1 MKLSFQG
8 ATGCVTGS
16 KYLLEMGGRRL
27 LVDCGMFQERDLLG
41 RNWEPF
47 GFDPRDLDTVL
58 LTHAHLD
65 HCGLLPKLVKEG
77 FRGKIVGTAATLEIA
92 AIVLEDSA
100 HIQLEDVKKKRWRH
114 ERQGRKPGHPVVPLY
129 TPEDAKVCEQ
139 HFAPAQFDSPT
150 DLGNGLSATFLHVGH
165 ILGAS
170 AIVVEAKGQA
180 GPIRIMF
187 SGDLGRKN
195 RPLLKDPE
203 SPPEMVEYVQ
213 VESTYGDKVH
223 EDPMLMEGQLADII
237 NTTRKKGGNVVIPA
251 FAVERS
257 HELLFFLNK
266 LILEKKIAPLPVF
279 FDSPSA
285 ISVTEVYRNH
295 PELFG
300 ENTSRY
306 VREGHSPFEFP
317 ELRLTRSVDQS
328 KAINAYR
335 GGAVIIAGS
344 GMCTGG
350 RIKHH
355 LQFNLPR
362 KESTIVFVGYQAVG
376 TLGRLITEGAK
387 EVRVLGEMLPV
398 VASIARLEG
407 LSGHADRDDIVNWL
421 SGIKDKPRETFVT
434 HGEPKVSAAFAA
446 YLRENMG
453 WNARVPEYR
462 EEVTLS

>member
-1 MKLSFQG
+1 VKLSFLG
-8 ATGCVTGS
+8 AAGCVTGS
-16 KYLLEMGGRRL
+16 KYLLEVGGRRL
-27 LVDCGMFQERDLLG
+27 LVDCGMFQERDLIG

-47 GFDPRDLDTVL
+47 PFDPRDVDVVL

-77 FRGKIVGTAATLEIA
+77 FRGKIVGTAATLEIT

-100 HIQLEDVKKKRWRH
+100 HIQVEDVKKKRWRH
-114 ERQGRKPGHPVVPLY
+114 ERQGRKPGHPVVALY

-139 HFAPAQFDSPT
+139 HFSSAAFDQPA
-150 DLGNGLSATFLHVGH
+150 DLGNGVTASFYNVGH

-170 AIVVEAKGQA
+170 AIVVDA
-180 GPIRIMF
+180 GSRNESRRIMF
-187 SGDLGRKN
+187 SGDLGRKG
-195 RPLLKDPE
+195 RPLLQDPE
-203 SPPEMVEYVQ
+203 PPPERTEYVQ
-213 VESTYGDKVH
+213 IESTYGDKVH
-223 EDPMLMEGQLADII
+223 EDPAMMERQLADII
-237 NTTRKKGGNVVIPA
+237 NRTRKNGGNVVIPA

-266 LILEKKIAPLPVF
+266 LMLEKKIEPIPVF

-285 ISVTEVYRNH
+285 ISVTEVFQRH
-295 PELFG
+295 AELFDEKTTG
-300 ENTSRY
+300 Y
-306 VREGHSPFEFP
+306 VRDGHSPFEFP
-317 ELRLTRSVDQS
+317 SLHLTRSVDQS
-328 KAINAYR
+328 KAINSQK

-387 EVRVLGEMLPV
+387 EIRVLGEMVPV

-407 LSGHADRDDIVNWL
+407 LSGHADRDDIVKWL

-434 HGEPKVSAAFAA
+434 HGEPKVSVAFAA
-446 YLRENMG
+446 FLHESLG
-453 WNARVPEYR
+453 WNTHVPSYQEQA
-462 EEVTLS
+462 ELG